1 MKRYI
6 LLAAASF
13 GLAIALADTNSVS
26 AEADMKGVDGNSLGK
41 VSFTQTAEGVLLQVQ
56 LEGLQPGEHAIHIHE
71 TGKCEGP
78 DFKSAGGHFN
88 PDNASHGYL
97 VGRDSHAGDMPNFTV
112 SSDGK
117 AAVEIMNPDVTLTA
131 GKPESLLGGSGAA
144 VVVHSGA
151 DDYKSQPA
159 GAAGKR
165 VACGVITEAK

>member
-1 MKRYI
+1 
-6 LLAAASF
+6 
-13 GLAIALADTNSVS
+13 LAIAVAGTSSVS
-26 AEADMKGVDGNSLGK
+26 AAANMKGFDGNGLGK
-41 VSFTQTAEGVLLQVQ
+41 VSFSQTTEGVLLQVQ
-56 LEGLQPGEHAIHIHE
+56 LEGLKPGVHAIHIHE

-88 PDNASHGYL
+88 PDNVSHGYL
-97 VGRDSHAGDMPNFTV
+97 VGRESHAGDMPNFTV

-131 GKPESLLGGSGAA
+131 GKPNSLLGGSGAA

-159 GAAGKR
+159 GDAGAR
-165 VACGVITEAK
+165 VACGVITATK

>member
-6 LLAAASF
+6 LLAAVSF
-13 GLAIALADTNSVS
+13 GLTIAVADTSSVS
-26 AEADMKGVDGNSLGK
+26 ATANMKGVDGNGLGK
-41 VSFTQTAEGVLLQVQ
+41 VSFSQTTEGVLLQVQ
-56 LEGLQPGEHAIHIHE
+56 LQGLKSGVHAIHIHE

-88 PDNASHGYL
+88 PDNDSHGYL

-117 AAVEIMNPDVTLTA
+117 ATVEIMNPDVTLTE
-131 GKPESLLGGSGAA
+131 GKPGALLGGSGTA
-144 VVVHSGA
+144 VVVHAGA

-159 GAAGKR
+159 GDAGER
-165 VACGVITEAK
+165 VACGVITAAK